1 MINGHTRTCGLI
13 GNPVEHT
20 MSPVIHNTLAGM
32 LSHNL
37 VYVPLSVEEGNL
49 KDAIKGDFA
58 LNLLGLNITV
68 PYKSQVIPYLAG
80 IDDLAE
86 KIGAVNTLV
95 RISEGFAGY
104 NTDMPGLYRAMCS
117 EGIELQGQDVILLG
131 AGGAARAVAF
141 LCASKGVNKFYLL
154 NRSLEKALIVAEE
167 VNRKAGREC
176 IYPMALAEYKY
187 LPEKSFLA
195 IQATSVG
202 LYPEIERAVIEEQD
216 FYSRIHTGYDLIYKP
231 ADTKFMQLVRKQ
243 GGRAFHGLK
252 MLLYQGVIAYEL
264 WNHVSVSEE
273 TALQVYEVLKE
284 KMGIKESS

>member
-1 MINGHTRTCGLI
+1 M
-13 GNPVEHT
+13 
-20 MSPVIHNTLAGM
+20 
-32 LSHNL
+32 
-37 VYVPLSVEEGNL
+37 
-49 KDAIKGDFA
+49 
-58 LNLLGLNITV
+58 
-68 PYKSQVIPYLAG
+68 
-80 IDDLAE
+80 
-86 KIGAVNTLV
+86 
-95 RISEGFAGY
+95 
-104 NTDMPGLYRAMCS
+104 
-117 EGIELQGQDVILLG
+117 
-131 AGGAARAVAF
+131 
-141 LCASKGVNKFYLL
+141 
-154 NRSLEKALIVAEE
+154 EKALIVAEE